1 MGIKLSQ
8 YADDTVLILDG
19 SRESLLSS
27 LSMLDDFSKV
37 FGLRSND
44 KKKKAV
50 WIGASIGNDEILL
63 SGKKIE
69 FPKDRVKSPGVWVPI
84 EPELS
89 ASLNYN
95 EKLEKVKEILD

>member
-19 SRESLLSS
+19 SPESLLSS

-44 KKKKAV
+44 KKKKAYGSAQV
-50 WIGASIGNDEILL
+50 LETMKFCYQE
-63 SGKKIE
+63 KK
-69 FPKDRVKSPGVWVPI
+69 
-84 EPELS
+84 
-89 ASLNYN
+89 LNFQ
-95 EKLEKVKEILD
+95 KTG